1 MLKEV
6 ERIDM
11 RTEKRVAQV
20 DANLRK
26 AISNLERQGPDQDM
40 HDL

>member
-11 RTEKRVAQV
+11 RTEKRVTQV
-20 DANLRK
+20 DADLRK
-26 AISNLERQGPDQDM
+26 AISNLER
-40 HDL
+40 